1 MSVALHHTKGELREA
16 LTGNERGWLGTEE
29 ATIPWDFGG
38 KSGTESSCSSFT
50 CDASC
55 LSWRGCST
63 NVLWTRAGA
72 AMGQLSLPCSY
83 LGFQV
88 HKDGFPKCR
97 DWKLEQGPRLSQCYG
112 LRLCLKLCH
121 GCLSHQHGRNIPV
134 LWTERSGLVER
145 WLCEALQTNWL
156 SCARSDRSPWV
167 RQAGSRPRCVL

>member
-1 MSVALHHTKGELREA
+1 MPPRWGAAVIRLTSVASYHTKGELREA

-29 ATIPWDFGG
+29 ATIPWDFGA

-83 LGFQV
+83 LGVQV

-97 DWKLEQGPRLSQCYG
+97 DWKLEQGPRLSQCCG
-112 LRLCLKLCH
+112 LTVSEVVSRPPQPPAWQDRAICAMD
-121 GCLSHQHGRNIPV
+121 RAV
-134 LWTERSGLVER
+134 RSGGEMAV
-145 WLCEALQTNWL
+145 
-156 SCARSDRSPWV
+156 
-167 RQAGSRPRCVL
+167 